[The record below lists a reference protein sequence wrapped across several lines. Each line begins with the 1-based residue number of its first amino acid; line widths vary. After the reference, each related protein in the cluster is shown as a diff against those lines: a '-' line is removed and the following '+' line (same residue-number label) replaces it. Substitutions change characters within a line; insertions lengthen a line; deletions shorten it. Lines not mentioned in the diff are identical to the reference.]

1 MKYKVIVA
9 DDEDVI
15 RKGIVY
21 LIDWDKLNCE
31 IVQECTDGLQV
42 LKYLEKNTADIVIT
56 AVSYT
61 HLDVYKRQVHGKR
74 RVRGGCRGF

>member
-42 LKYLEKNTADIVIT
+42 LKYLDCLLYTSDAADE
-56 AVSYT
+56 
-61 HLDVYKRQVHGKR
+61 L
-74 RVRGGCRGF
+74 